1 MDCLDY
7 LWARRVN
14 GRYATASTHQA
25 MGLACSNSG
34 YVGYPILLLTAR
46 GETGDRIEGFE
57 SGADDYLPK
66 PFEPRELLLRIAAI
80 LRRVPAAE
88 AKGLLLITYGDSIKH
103 MADVPAEAK
112 EAITKDL
119 GPGVAVGYKYSYAGL
134 FWLDIWTWGG
144 EYCLFK
150 DKTFWSLKPE
160 QAAQLMGVK
169 ETELKKPLLYSFP
182 PLLMLVLLAGL
193 LIVAAVAKSMM
204 DDKKAE
210 ELLRDPRYAP
220 LRDILTGPPADAS
233 HPFVAQRAAA
243 VAAAEKHLIAA
254 GVPEAKAKADAK
266 AATK

>member
-1 MDCLDY
+1 MLRA
-7 LWARRVN
+7 WR
-14 GRYATASTHQA
+14 
-25 MGLACSNSG
+25 GLLFAVLL
-34 YVGYPILLLTAR
+34 VGMFLMP
-46 GETGDRIEGFE
+46 
-57 SGADDYLPK
+57 SK
-66 PFEPRELLLRIAAI
+66 
-80 LRRVPAAE
+80 AE

-112 EAITKDL
+112 AAITEDL
-119 GPGVAVGYKYSYAGL
+119 GPGVAIGYKYSYAGM

-160 QAAQLMGVK
+160 QAAKLMGVK

-220 LRDILTGPPADAS
+220 LREILTGPPADAS

-254 GVPEAKAKADAK
+254 GVPEAKAKADVALLESSIGTKESTDSSSDDSAQSAAPPAAPPSAAAPPADPAAPAPPAK
-266 AATK
+266 

>member
-1 MDCLDY
+1 MLRAWRG
-7 LWARRVN
+7 LLFAVLL
-14 GRYATASTHQA
+14 
-25 MGLACSNSG
+25 MGMFLMPS
-34 YVGYPILLLTAR
+34 
-46 GETGDRIEGFE
+46 
-57 SGADDYLPK
+57 K
-66 PFEPRELLLRIAAI
+66 
-80 LRRVPAAE
+80 AE

-119 GPGVAVGYKYSYAGL
+119 GPDVAIGYKYSYAGM

-169 ETELKKPLLYSFP
+169 ESELKKPLLYSYP
-182 PLLMLVLLAGL
+182 PLLMLVLLVGL
-193 LIVAAVAKSMM
+193 LFVAAVAKSMM

-243 VAAAEKHLIAA
+243 VAAAEKHLVAA
-254 GVPEAKAKADAK
+254 GVPEAKAKADVALLESSIGTKESTEASSSDSDDSAK
-266 AATK
+266 SAAPPAADAPPAAAAPPADPAAPAPPAK